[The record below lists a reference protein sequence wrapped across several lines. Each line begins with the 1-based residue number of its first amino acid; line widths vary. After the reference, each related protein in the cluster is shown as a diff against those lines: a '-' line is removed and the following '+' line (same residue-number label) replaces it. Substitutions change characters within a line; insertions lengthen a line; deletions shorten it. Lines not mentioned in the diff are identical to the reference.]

1 MSRILKRPM
10 FRMGGSTENMGI
22 MDGMRTRYENGGSAK
37 EALSELD
44 RIAPLPKPRVTELL
58 QNIGLNILSNPS
70 QGNIFRTAAV
80 AARDPLQQASARDF
94 QSALLRRQTVGD
106 ILGQRREQ
114 RDKER
119 LLQMKIDADRELAG
133 IQAKDKKAELAFPNV
148 TSPFVKNNLMDII
161 NDKTN
166 IIDSD
171 VQVIMAP
178 AKQQIKQIQ
187 SLNPKS
193 GDFFVLVDS
202 QGRPE
207 RFVRVE
213 LDEKNRVKLRE
224 VDPSGNDL
232 DDEDAEP
239 VMGDVGK
246 TYRERIAKDLEKRRE
261 QSAKDLE
268 ESLGVED
275 RDILQP

>member
-1 MSRILKRPM
+1 M

-22 MDGMRTRYENGGSAK
+22 MDGMRTRYENGGSAT

-94 QSALLRRQTVGD
+94 QSALLRRGTVGD
-106 ILGQRREQ
+106 ILSQRREQ

-119 LLQMKIDADRELAG
+119 LLQMRIDADKEIAG
-133 IQAKDKKAELAFPNV
+133 IQAKDKQAELEFPNV
-148 TSPFVKNNLMDII
+148 TIPSVRNNLQG
-161 NDKTN
+161 
-166 IIDSD
+166 IIDASPIIESGL
-171 VQVIMAP
+171 QIIQAP

-193 GDFFVLVDS
+193 GDYFAIADS
-202 QGRPE
+202 FGN
-207 RFVRVE
+207 VE
-213 LDEKNRVKLRE
+213 KYVQVQLDEKNRVRLIE
-224 VDPSGNDL
+224 VDASGNTL

-239 VMGDVGK
+239 IMGDTGK
-246 TYRERIAKDLEKRRE
+246 TYREKIAKDLEKRRE

-268 ESLGVED
+268 ESIGVED

>member
-22 MDGMRTRYENGGSAK
+22 MDGMRQRYEKAGLV
-37 EALSELD
+37 EERLSELD
-44 RIAPLPKPRVTELL
+44 RLAPLPKPRVTELL

-70 QGNIFRTAAV
+70 EGNIFRTAAK

-94 QSALLRRQTVGD
+94 QAALLRRGTVGD
-106 ILGQRREQ
+106 ILSQRREQ

-119 LLQMKIDADRELAG
+119 LLQMRIDADREIAG
-133 IQAKDKKAELAFPNV
+133 IQSKDKQAELAFPNI

>member
-22 MDGMRTRYENGGSAK
+22 MDGMRTRYENGGSAR

-44 RIAPLPKPRVTELL
+44 KIAPLPKPRVTELL

-106 ILGQRREQ
+106 ILGQQREQ

-133 IQAKDKKAELAFPNV
+133 IQAKDKKAELEFPNITRPSV
-148 TSPFVKNNLMDII
+148 RNNLQSIIDTSPII
-161 NDKTN
+161 ESGLQ
-166 IIDSD
+166 II
-171 VQVIMAP
+171 QAP
-178 AKQQIKQIQ
+178 EDQRIKRIQ

-193 GDFFVLVDS
+193 GDYFAIADS
-202 QGRPE
+202 FGNVE
-207 RFVRVE
+207 RYVQVQ
-213 LDEKNRVKLRE
+213 LDEKNRVRLIE
-224 VDPSGNDL
+224 VDASGNTL

-239 VMGDVGK
+239 IMGDTGK
-246 TYRERIAKDLEKRRE
+246 TYRERIGKDLEKQRR
-261 QSAKDLE
+261 QRAKDLE
-268 ESLGVED
+268 ESIGVED

>member
-1 MSRILKRPM
+1 M

-106 ILGQRREQ
+106 ILGQQREQ

-133 IQAKDKKAELAFPNV
+133 IQSKDKQAELEFPNV
-148 TSPFVKNNLMDII
+148 TIPSVRNNLQG
-161 NDKTN
+161 
-166 IIDSD
+166 IIDASPIIESGL
-171 VQVIMAP
+171 QIIQAP

-193 GDFFVLVDS
+193 GDYFAIADS
-202 QGRPE
+202 FGN
-207 RFVRVE
+207 VE
-213 LDEKNRVKLRE
+213 KYVQVQLDEKNRVRLIE
-224 VDPSGNDL
+224 VDASGNTL

-239 VMGDVGK
+239 IMGDTGK
-246 TYRERIAKDLEKRRE
+246 TYREKIAKDLEKRRE

-268 ESLGVED
+268 ESIGVED

>member
-1 MSRILKRPM
+1 
-10 FRMGGSTENMGI
+10 
-22 MDGMRTRYENGGSAK
+22 MR
-37 EALSELD
+37 
-44 RIAPLPKPRVTELL
+44 
-58 QNIGLNILSNPS
+58 
-70 QGNIFRTAAV
+70 
-80 AARDPLQQASARDF
+80 
-94 QSALLRRQTVGD
+94 
-106 ILGQRREQ
+106 
-114 RDKER
+114 
-119 LLQMKIDADRELAG
+119 IDADREIAG
-133 IQAKDKKAELAFPNV
+133 IQAKDKQAELTFPNI
-148 TSPFVKNNLMDII
+148 TSPFVRNNLMDII

-166 IIDSD
+166 VIDSD

-213 LDEKNRVKLRE
+213 LDEKNRVRLIE
-224 VDPSGNDL
+224 VDPSGNIL

-239 VMGDVGK
+239 IMGDTGK
-246 TYRERIAKDLEKRRE
+246 TNKERIGKELEKQRKQRAE
-261 QSAKDLE
+261 DIE
-268 ESLGVED
+268 ESIGVED

>member
-133 IQAKDKKAELAFPNV
+133 IQGKDKQAELAFPNI
-148 TSPFVKNNLMDII
+148 TSPFVRNNLMDII

-193 GDFFVLVDS
+193 GDYFAIADS
-202 QGRPE
+202 FGN
-207 RFVRVE
+207 VE
-213 LDEKNRVKLRE
+213 KYVQVQLDEKNRVRLIE
-224 VDPSGNDL
+224 VDASGNTL

-239 VMGDVGK
+239 IMGDTGK
-246 TYRERIAKDLEKRRE
+246 TYREKIAKDLEKRRE

-268 ESLGVED
+268 ESIGVED

>member
-22 MDGMRTRYENGGSAK
+22 MDGMRTRYENGGSAT

-106 ILGQRREQ
+106 ILGQQREQ
-114 RDKER
+114 REKER
-119 LLQMKIDADRELAG
+119 LLQMRIDADKEIAG
-133 IQAKDKKAELAFPNV
+133 IQAKDKQAELEFPNV
-148 TSPFVKNNLMDII
+148 TIPSVRNNLQG
-161 NDKTN
+161 
-166 IIDSD
+166 IIDASPIIESGL
-171 VQVIMAP
+171 QIIQAP

-193 GDFFVLVDS
+193 GDYFAIADS
-202 QGRPE
+202 FGN
-207 RFVRVE
+207 VE
-213 LDEKNRVKLRE
+213 KYVQVQLDEKNRVRLIE
-224 VDPSGNDL
+224 VDASGNTL

-239 VMGDVGK
+239 IMGDTGK
-246 TYRERIAKDLEKRRE
+246 TYREKISKDFEKRRE

-268 ESLGVED
+268 ESIGVED

>member
-1 MSRILKRPM
+1 M
-10 FRMGGSTENMGI
+10 
-22 MDGMRTRYENGGSAK
+22 
-37 EALSELD
+37 
-44 RIAPLPKPRVTELL
+44 
-58 QNIGLNILSNPS
+58 
-70 QGNIFRTAAV
+70 
-80 AARDPLQQASARDF
+80 
-94 QSALLRRQTVGD
+94 
-106 ILGQRREQ
+106 
-114 RDKER
+114 
-119 LLQMKIDADRELAG
+119 
-133 IQAKDKKAELAFPNV
+133 
-148 TSPFVKNNLMDII
+148 
-161 NDKTN
+161 
-166 IIDSD
+166 
-171 VQVIMAP
+171 
-178 AKQQIKQIQ
+178 
-187 SLNPKS
+187 
-193 GDFFVLVDS
+193 LVDS